1 MVKNLKD
8 YLHYLFVPS
17 EKNNFRAKTLQHDF
31 LTYYLVLAFA
41 FVFIFRN
48 FGGSI
53 SHVLGVATDITTNKL
68 YEYTNDERQKNNLPT
83 LAYNQKLSEAAYKK
97 AEDMFQ
103 KNYWAH
109 FAPDG
114 RTPWDFILNSGYS
127 YEFAG
132 ENLAKNF
139 LFSKNVVDA
148 WMQSPTHREN
158 ILKPEYSDVGYAI
171 VNGVLNGEQTTLVVQ
186 MFGKTSPNPVANAKV
201 IPKPQVLPKS
211 TEPQGVSE
219 MNSNILKNEQTLGTT
234 TTPRLSVYVISLFV
248 VFLTLI
254 IAIDFYVASRLNI
267 VRIHGKSLAHFIFL
281 IAIFFGLLLF
291 ITKGVI
297 L

>member
-1 MVKNLKD
+1 MIKNFKE

-31 LTYYLVLAFA
+31 LTYYLALAFT
-41 FVFIFRN
+41 FVFLVRN
-48 FGGSI
+48 FGAPI
-53 SHVLGVATDITTNKL
+53 SHVLGIATDITVNKL
-68 YEYTNDERQKNNLPT
+68 LEYINKERQKNDLSP
-83 LAYNQKLSEAAYKK
+83 LSYNQKLSDAARKK
-97 AEDMFQ
+97 AEDMLA

-114 RTPWDFILNSGYS
+114 RTPWDFILGAGYS

-158 ILKPEYSDVGYAI
+158 ILRSDYTDVGYAV
-171 VNGVLNGEQTTLVVQ
+171 VNGVINDEPTTLVVQ
-186 MFGKTSPNPVANAKV
+186 MFGKPSLSQ
-201 IPKPQVLPKS
+201 PQIQELSRVEKQSLPS
-211 TEPQGVSE
+211 FNT
-219 MNSNILKNEQTLGTT
+219 NILATKQSGQPTT
-234 TTPRLSVYVISLFV
+234 ASGLSVYAVYLFLF
-248 VFLTLI
+248 FLTMVV
-254 IAIDFYVASRLNI
+254 AIDFYVASRLNVI
-267 VRIHGKSLAHFIFL
+267 RIHGKSLAHFIFL
-281 IAIFFGLLLF
+281 VAVFFGLFLF
-291 ITKGVI
+291 ISRGTI